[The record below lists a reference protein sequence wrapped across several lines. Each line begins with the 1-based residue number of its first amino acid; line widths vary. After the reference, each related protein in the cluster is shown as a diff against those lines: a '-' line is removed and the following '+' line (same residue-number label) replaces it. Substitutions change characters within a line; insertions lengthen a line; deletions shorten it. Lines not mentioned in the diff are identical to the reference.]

1 MGTFI
6 VKIPDGEE
14 KAFRKRI
21 DDTVEW
27 GVNICIEEFITN
39 AVANFL
45 TPDPERPYDSAI
57 EVFRLI

>member
-14 KAFRKRI
+14 KAFSKRI
-21 DDTVEW
+21 DVKW
-27 GVNICIEEFITN
+27 GVNRFCIEEFITN
-39 AVANFL
+39 AIANFL
-45 TPDPERPYDSAI
+45 TPNPERPYDSAI